1 MISFIRRTGV
11 VGLIFSLLIAGMAF
25 GVDRYHEPSFTGG
38 QISLATASPQRGI
51 TRMQFT
57 DPQIST
63 EEVVIGDEQF
73 TDLWIEGESHTT
85 QSGLPS
91 LPIVNRLIGIP
102 DHGAVQLRVIAAE
115 YNEISGVRV
124 FPFQT
129 MEEPSE
135 PEPGFEMESFSW
147 NRQYYQQDT
156 WYPSEIASLG
166 EPAILRDVRL
176 VSVSICPMQY
186 NPATNSLRIY
196 HNIDVQVEPAPG
208 HGINEKTTSFDHPS
222 SLFTSMYQQLE
233 NYQYLGLD
241 QETTT
246 PGTYL
251 IICANNATPIGF
263 AEEIAQWKRRKG
275 IPTRIATRA
284 ETGNTYGE
292 IRTFIQ
298 NFYNTSDPPL
308 EFVLLLGDD
317 TGNSSDPFHVPST
330 GGYGGSDHPYGQ
342 VAGNDIL
349 MDIAVGRLS
358 AGDTGTMDKIV
369 TKTLRYDQNP
379 YVSGP
384 DWFRKAYLLAGTT
397 SWVSSTANT
406 MFTIRSLPSAKTAQ
420 PSVWSP
426 IKPSMPTARTTYGSI
441 MAWSFAPRKERP
453 TGTPLTQT

>member
-147 NRQYYQQDT
+147 NRQHYQQDT

-166 EPAILRDVRL
+166 EPALLRDVRL
-176 VSVSICPMQY
+176 VSVSICPVQY

-196 HNIDVQVEPAPG
+196 HNIDVQVEPAPD
-208 HGINEKTTSFDHPS
+208 HGINEKTT
-222 SLFTSMYQQLE
+222 
-233 NYQYLGLD
+233 
-241 QETTT
+241 
-246 PGTYL
+246 
-251 IICANNATPIGF
+251 
-263 AEEIAQWKRRKG
+263 
-275 IPTRIATRA
+275 
-284 ETGNTYGE
+284 
-292 IRTFIQ
+292 
-298 NFYNTSDPPL
+298 
-308 EFVLLLGDD
+308 
-317 TGNSSDPFHVPST
+317 
-330 GGYGGSDHPYGQ
+330 
-342 VAGNDIL
+342 
-349 MDIAVGRLS
+349 
-358 AGDTGTMDKIV
+358 
-369 TKTLRYDQNP
+369 
-379 YVSGP
+379 
-384 DWFRKAYLLAGTT
+384 
-397 SWVSSTANT
+397 
-406 MFTIRSLPSAKTAQ
+406 
-420 PSVWSP
+420 
-426 IKPSMPTARTTYGSI
+426 
-441 MAWSFAPRKERP
+441 
-453 TGTPLTQT
+453 